1 MTELDA
7 FSGALEPDGDYE
19 ALAFDDLDLSGQDGA
34 HARFIDC
41 VLRRCGLDG
50 TGLDHAQLLD
60 TSLREIHAG
69 TLDLADATWR
79 DVDVADCRL
88 GAVQAYGG
96 RLTRVTVRGGKID
109 YLNLREAH
117 LTDVR
122 FAGCVIGDL
131 DLIGVHAT
139 RLVLEDSRIG
149 RLDLTHAV
157 LTDVDLR
164 TADLSRLDGLAGLAG
179 ATISQ
184 EQLLEL
190 APALAAHL
198 RIIVA

>member
-1 MTELDA
+1 M
-7 FSGALEPDGDYE
+7 
-19 ALAFDDLDLSGQDGA
+19 
-34 HARFIDC
+34 
-41 VLRRCGLDG
+41 
-50 TGLDHAQLLD
+50 
-60 TSLREIHAG
+60 
-69 TLDLADATWR
+69 
-79 DVDVADCRL
+79 
-88 GAVQAYGG
+88 QAYGG

-122 FAGCVIGDL
+122 FEGCVIGDL
-131 DLIGVHAT
+131 DLIGAHAT
-139 RLVLEDSRIG
+139 RLVIAGCRIA
-149 RLDLTHAV
+149 RLDLTRAV

-184 EQLLEL
+184 EQLLDL

-198 RIIVA
+198 RIVVA